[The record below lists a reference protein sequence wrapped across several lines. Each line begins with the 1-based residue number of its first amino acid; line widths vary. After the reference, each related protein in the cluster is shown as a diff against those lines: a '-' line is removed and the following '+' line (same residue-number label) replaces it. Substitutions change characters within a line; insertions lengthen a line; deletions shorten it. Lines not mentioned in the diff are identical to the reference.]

1 MADFF
6 QTSIDGLMLGTS
18 YALIALG
25 FSLVFGIM
33 KKINLAYGSS
43 LLLAASI
50 SVWLY
55 ETFALSIF
63 INFVTIVICSIIIN
77 IYIERLCFAWHTGP
91 AGILPSMIASFAIW
105 MQLDELAFRLLP
117 DRTHFFKG
125 IEFNSIELGQ
135 LFLRLD
141 AFFNFSVAISAM
153 FFLYLIMMKSKLG
166 LLMRAA
172 SENANTAWLLG
183 ARISNLRILAFA
195 LAGFLGGLA
204 AFLILSANSQ
214 VTPMFGMWC
223 TVKGLV
229 AMMIGGV
236 GSLTGAVFGGLIL
249 GLLEAFVLFNVGVEF
264 RELATFGILLLVLII
279 KPGGL
284 LGGKSFMLSQQIDER
299 V

>member
-63 INFVTIVICSIIIN
+63 INFVTLVIFSVIIN

-141 AFFNFSVAISAM
+141 AFLNFSVAISAM

-183 ARISNLRILAFA
+183 ARISNLGILAFA
-195 LAGFLGGLA
+195 LSGFLGGVA

-214 VTPMFGMWC
+214 ITPMFGMWC

-236 GSLTGAVFGGLIL
+236 GSLIGAVFGGLIL
-249 GLLEAFVLFNVGVEF
+249 GLLETFVLFNLGVEF
-264 RELATFGILLLVLII
+264 RELATFGILFLVLII

-284 LGGKSFMLSQQIDER
+284 LGGKSFMLSQEIDER

>member
-6 QTSIDGLMLGTS
+6 QTLIDGLMLGTS

-50 SVWLY
+50 SVWLN

-63 INFVTIVICSIIIN
+63 INCVTVVIFSVIIN

-91 AGILPSMIASFAIW
+91 AGTLPSMIASFAIW

-135 LFLRLD
+135 LLFRFD
-141 AFFNFSVAISAM
+141 ALFNFCVAISAM

-183 ARISNLRILAFA
+183 ARISNLGILAFA
-195 LAGFLGGLA
+195 LSGFLGGVA

-214 VTPMFGMWC
+214 ITPMFGMWC

-236 GSLTGAVFGGLIL
+236 GSLIGAVFGGLIL
-249 GLLEAFVLFNVGVEF
+249 GLLETFVLFNIGVEF
-264 RELATFGILLLVLII
+264 RELATFGILFLVLII

-284 LGGKSFMLSQQIDER
+284 LGGKSFMLSQEIDER

>member
-63 INFVTIVICSIIIN
+63 INFVTLVICSVIIN

-105 MQLDELAFRLLP
+105 MQLDELAFKLLP

-135 LFLRLD
+135 LFLRFD

-183 ARISNLRILAFA
+183 ARISNLGILAFA
-195 LAGFLGGLA
+195 LAGFLGGVA

-214 VTPMFGMWC
+214 ITPMFGMWC

-236 GSLTGAVFGGLIL
+236 GSLIGAVFGGLIL
-249 GLLEAFVLFNVGVEF
+249 GLLETFVLFNIGVEF
-264 RELATFGILLLVLII
+264 RELATFGILFLVLII

-284 LGGKSFMLSQQIDER
+284 LGGKSFMLSQEIDER